1 MKRLRFHAFPLV
13 LLSSS
18 VLVAPALAQSQQPTP
33 APAAAASAAPDQRQ
47 QRWDDLDANHDGSIS
62 KAEAAGNAGLSQVF
76 DQVDAAAVRSA
87 TTRRFL
93 LGLLSHSPRRAQPTC
108 SQVSRFEQ

>member
-18 VLVAPALAQSQQPTP
+18 VLVAPALAQSQQPTL

-76 DQVDAAAVRSA
+76 DQVDANADGAVSLDEYKAFVTQHYGPGAGEPAPGR
-87 TTRRFL
+87 
-93 LGLLSHSPRRAQPTC
+93 
-108 SQVSRFEQ
+108 

>member
-1 MKRLRFHAFPLV
+1 MKRLRFRAFPLV

-33 APAAAASAAPDQRQ
+33 APAAASAAPDQRQ

-76 DQVDAAAVRSA
+76 DQVDANADGAVSLDEYKAFVTQHYGPGAGEPAPGR
-87 TTRRFL
+87 
-93 LGLLSHSPRRAQPTC
+93 
-108 SQVSRFEQ
+108 